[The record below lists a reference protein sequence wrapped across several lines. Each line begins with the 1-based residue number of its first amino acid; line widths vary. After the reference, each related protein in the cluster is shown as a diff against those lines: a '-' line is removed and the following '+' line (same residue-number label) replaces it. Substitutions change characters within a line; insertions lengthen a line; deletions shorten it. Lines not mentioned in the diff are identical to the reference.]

1 MRLVLAIL
9 FLLQASYA
17 QPRRIVS
24 TSPGITETLF
34 ALGLGPR
41 VVGVSNY
48 CRFPPEVL
56 KLPKVG
62 TYLKPDA
69 ELIARLSPD
78 LVFIHKLPN
87 DLAARLAALGI
98 PTAEIELG
106 TLPKLYVAIETVGKA
121 AGVDPQAK
129 KLIADIQTRL
139 NNVRQQAMN
148 LSKPKV
154 LFIVGR
160 RPGTLSDLVVVGTD
174 SFLNEL
180 IRNAGGINVLDQPSM
195 PAYPRISLETVI
207 RLNPD
212 FILDTATPMGDGGA
226 TEQNRNAIESLWQE
240 QKELTAARSRQIRML
255 GSEAFVVPGPR
266 VVEVVELLFGI
277 LHPQGVH

>member
-1 MRLVLAIL
+1 MRLFLAAL
-9 FLLQASYA
+9 FLLQALEA

-48 CRFPPEVL
+48 CRYPPEVL
-56 KLPKVG
+56 KLTKVG

-87 DLAARLAALGI
+87 DLAARLTALGI
-98 PTAEIELG
+98 SSAEVDLG
-106 TLPKLYVAIETVGKA
+106 TLPKLFTSIESIGKA
-121 AGVDPQAK
+121 AGVELQAK

-139 NNVRQQAMN
+139 NNVRQQAAS

-154 LFIVGR
+154 LFVVGR
-160 RPGTLSDLVVVGTD
+160 RPGTLSDLVVVGSD
-174 SFLNEL
+174 SYLNEL
-180 IRNAGGINVLDQPSM
+180 IRTAGGVNVLDQSSM

-226 TEQNRNAIESLWQE
+226 SEQNRTVIESLWLE
-240 QKELTAARSRQIRML
+240 QKELIAARNQHVRTLNSD
-255 GSEAFVVPGPR
+255 SVVIPGPR

-277 LHPQGVH
+277 LHPQGAR

>member
-1 MRLVLAIL
+1 MRLVLTAL
-9 FLLQASYA
+9 FFLQALYA
-17 QPRRIVS
+17 QPQRIVS

-48 CRFPPEVL
+48 CRYPPEVL

-62 TYLKPDA
+62 TFLKPDA

-78 LVFIHKLPN
+78 LVFVHKLPN
-87 DLAARLAALGI
+87 DLAARLGALGI
-98 PTAEIELG
+98 NSAEVELG
-106 TLPKLYVAIETVGKA
+106 TLPKLYTSIETVGKA
-121 AGVDPQAK
+121 AGAGIQAK
-129 KLIADIQTRL
+129 KLISEIQTRL
-139 NNVRQQAMN
+139 NKVRQQAAS
-148 LSKPKV
+148 LPKPKV

-160 RPGTLSDLVVVGTD
+160 RPGTLSDLVVVGSD
-174 SFLNEL
+174 SYLNEL
-180 IRNAGGINVLDQPSM
+180 IRTAGGVNVLDQSSM

-226 TEQNRNAIESLWQE
+226 TEQNRMVIESLWQE
-240 QKELTAARSRQIRML
+240 QKELTAARNHHVRTL
-255 GSEAFVVPGPR
+255 GSDAFVIPGPR

-277 LHPQGVH
+277 LHPQGAH